1 MGHLTRS
8 GDDANYVPVSVLGE
22 SSLAITLDDTGTKG
36 LGLQAV
42 TLSGTT
48 SVSIASSGVGGGGFT
63 KLSQLDEKDNVLT
76 TVTITG
82 SEAFRFGSP
91 TTDANSGDGVV
102 TESAATAT
110 APTTIQSSLTLIDA
124 SATTGGV
131 TIFAGATNK
140 ADEGEFQNDRS
151 INADVT
157 ITYTGLEIKGGLGT
171 DYIENDAKDGIVI
184 DGNGN
189 GDIVILGGGHGMAT
203 VGTGTGD
210 IVEVGNSALGSAG
223 DPATAVNDTVKF
235 GSASTATLDVYGGA
249 EAGSTASTTN
259 IGLTKVLDAAAGLNM
274 YFWNLFSHTSI
285 IADET
290 AAVASAKNLT
300 AAENH
305 AVAALDGPGVAYFTY
320 KGNEYFVATDFAET
334 KVSASCEVVKLVG
347 VTDLT
352 ATNSAGVVTLHH
364 VG

>member
-1 MGHLTRS
+1 MRFRVGQGFDFHPLEAGRKLILGGVEIAHTAGLRGHS
-8 GDDANYVPVSVLGE
+8 DADVAAHALANAILGALGE
-22 SSLAITLDDTGTKG
+22 GD
-36 LGLQAV
+36 LGQHFPDSDPRYQNAD
-42 TLSGTT
+42 
-48 SVSIASSGVGGGGFT
+48 SIA
-63 KLSQLDEKDNVLT
+63 LLE
-76 TVTITG
+76 TVWKR
-82 SEAFRFGSP
+82 A
-91 TTDANSGDGVV
+91 TDLGW
-102 TESAATAT
+102 
-110 APTTIQSSLTLIDA
+110 SL
-124 SATTGGV
+124 V
-131 TIFAGATNK
+131 
-140 ADEGEFQNDRS
+140 
-151 INADVT
+151 NADVT